1 MTDWL
6 ATLSFMGQVTNEFH
20 GERAWEIF
28 ERFTPPGTTLHRCFA
43 PDGDPV
49 MLEQQTGRQF
59 KRSPPGEFDDP
70 RVTSPPTWTSEEHR
84 QLANKVFGTIV
95 HTNIRAYS
103 QLIVA
108 VSNNNLWA
116 VQHAPKDAH
125 SVRERGGSGPFHYA
139 CTLSM
144 YSVIA
149 LTLYQ

>member
-1 MTDWL
+1 
-6 ATLSFMGQVTNEFH
+6 MGQVTNEFH

-49 MLEQQTGRQF
+49 LLEQQTGRQF
-59 KRSPPGEFDDP
+59 KRSPPGELDDP
-70 RVTSPPTWTSEEHR
+70 RVTNPPTWTSEEHR

-95 HTNIRAYS
+95 HANIRAYS

-116 VQHAPKDAH
+116 VQHAPKDAN

-139 CTLSM
+139 CTYGCSVLYALSRAPAA
-144 YSVIA
+144 S
-149 LTLYQ
+149 LTCAH